1 LRKSRSLLRSRDSHA
16 RVTNVELFFDLVFVF
31 AVTQLSHRLL
41 EHMSLAGALQTLFLL
56 LAVWWAWMYTCWFT
70 NWIDPDRPTV
80 RMLMFLLM
88 LAGLVM
94 SAAIPGAFSSDGLQF
109 AIAYAFIQVIRTL
122 FIVVAA
128 RDHDPVVHRNF
139 LRILVWLVASG
150 VVWIAGGLVHGTER
164 ALAWVL
170 ALSLEV
176 FGSLLGY
183 HVPGLGRSSTS
194 DWKIDGAHMA
204 ERCSLFVIIA
214 LGESI
219 LVTGA
224 TAASLPA
231 TPAAVCAFVVA
242 FLGSVAMWWI
252 YFHIGAERGSRQIAS
267 SHDPGRLGRAVYTYF
282 HVPIIAGIVVCA
294 VADEI
299 TIAHPLAELGLASAF
314 ALLGGP
320 ALYLVG
326 NVFFKRASAK
336 YYPLSHLAGLG
347 MLALLAAVASWMN
360 PLLLGGA
367 TTAVLIV
374 VAIWETRS
382 LR

>member
-1 LRKSRSLLRSRDSHA
+1 
-16 RVTNVELFFDLVFVF
+16 
-31 AVTQLSHRLL
+31 
-41 EHMSLAGALQTLFLL
+41 
-56 LAVWWAWMYTCWFT
+56 MYTCWFT

-80 RMLMFLLM
+80 RMLMFALM
-88 LAGLVM
+88 LAGLLM
-94 SAAIPGAFSSDGLQF
+94 SAAIPQAFGHQGLLF
-109 AIAYAFIQVIRTL
+109 AIGYSFIQVVRTL

-128 RDHDPVVHRNF
+128 RRVDPVIHLNF
-139 LRILVWLVASG
+139 LRILAWLLMSAVF
-150 VVWIAGGLVHGTER
+150 WIAGGLLDGAGRV
-164 ALAWVL
+164 AAWVV

-176 FGSLLGY
+176 LGPFAGY
-183 HVPGLGRSSTS
+183 HFPGLGRSSTS

-231 TPAAVCAFVVA
+231 TAAATGAFMVA
-242 FLGSVAMWWI
+242 FIGSVAMWWI
-252 YFHIGAERGSRQIAS
+252 YFNIGAERGSRQIAGS
-267 SHDPGRLGRAVYTYF
+267 ADPGRVGRAVYTYF

-299 TIAHPLAELGLASAF
+299 TIAHPLGRIELPEAC

-320 ALYLVG
+320 ALYLGG

-336 YYPLSHLAGLG
+336 YYPLSHLVGLG
-347 MLALLAAVASWMN
+347 LLALLAPVAGWIT
-360 PLLLGGA
+360 PLALGTA
-367 TTAVLIV
+367 TTVVLIV
-374 VAIWETRS
+374 VAVWETRS
-382 LR
+382 LKVPVISSG